1 VKRWA
6 YAPIDTF
13 CGSCG
18 ATVPQ
23 GKPYLEV
30 RITNVKPRY
39 RCETCAGEPPNLEQL
54 EADAVRLAAR
64 VVEPPSF
71 VQVKYIAPKDL
82 PFDPRMAQTGE
93 RDEA

>member
-30 RITNVKPRY
+30 QITNVKTRY
-39 RCETCAGEPPNLEQL
+39 RCEKCAGQPVDVDQL
-54 EADAVRLAAR
+54 EAAATR
-64 VVEPPSF
+64 TVEPTQPSGF
-71 VQVKYIAPKDL
+71 FRFGDVAR
-82 PFDPRMAQTGE
+82 FDPRMAQTGE
-93 RDEA
+93 KDE